1 MRIIWKQWGQ
11 QRFSYNSNIRVVT
24 EFWFRFVFFC
34 FFDRFWSLLLT
45 YSREFLRRLITNRQR
60 KSCRT
65 IRLLSTLYYCKRLA
79 ILYIQSDMRE
89 RFYNSDEFHLH
100 TVNQAETTWRL
111 ASSWAWNKHQNSLF
125 SIHEI
130 FQTLCK
136 HAPLTS
142 GSFSTSSLDMSRTAS
157 CWDAC
162 SLW

>member
-1 MRIIWKQWGQ
+1 MNL
-11 QRFSYNSNIRVVT
+11 STDNSNIRVVT
-24 EFWFRFVFFC
+24 EFWFRFVLFC
-34 FFDRFWSLLLT
+34 FFFDRFWSLLLT

-89 RFYNSDEFHLH
+89 RFYDSDRLSPALTQPSWDYQ
-100 TVNQAETTWRL
+100 TVGIILSFEQAAKFT
-111 ASSWAWNKHQNSLF
+111 LF
-125 SIHEI
+125 SS
-130 FQTLCK
+130 

-142 GSFSTSSLDMSRTAS
+142 AAFSTSSLDMSRTAS

>member
-89 RFYNSDEFHLH
+89 RFYNSDRVSPAHSQPSWNYLTIGIVLSLE
-100 TVNQAETTWRL
+100 QASKFTL
-111 ASSWAWNKHQNSLF
+111 FNSWNF
-125 SIHEI
+125 SNLM
-130 FQTLCK
+130 QTC
-136 HAPLTS
+136 
-142 GSFSTSSLDMSRTAS
+142 SFDQWVFFDL
-157 CWDAC
+157 
-162 SLW
+162 